1 MQVEQGFGTGLVS
14 AQGRIGTAENGVM
27 LEILRN
33 FESILGEAAEVRP
46 LLVIGPGAAAVVV
59 GLFVWLGG
67 LGLRK
72 VLVAIAGAIAGG
84 ILGFV
89 LIGRG
94 VIPAGASAGAAAVV
108 AVVFERLSVA
118 ILAAALAAAIGFA
131 VLVRPIL
138 VGPQALDPANQDE
151 TSAQTTTAS
160 GVEVLTRLK
169 AYAVDVGSEVRRAAP
184 QMPPYEWAIIAG
196 LAAVFALG
204 GLIFRRVVPALCFSV
219 LGTMLI
225 FAGMSLLLLYK
236 GVEPVS
242 RMSGQPPLYAGVL
255 AAMTAFGTAEQLVLC
270 RAAKAQ
276 ARKKKGP
283 ARENQGA
290 EERQRSWR
298 TG

>member
-1 MQVEQGFGTGLVS
+1 VQVEQGFGTGFVS
-14 AQGRIGTAENGVM
+14 AQGRISTAENGVM

-33 FESILGEAAEVRP
+33 FEFILGEAARVRP
-46 LLVIGPGAAAVVV
+46 MIVIGAGVAAVAV

-67 LGLRK
+67 LGLRR
-72 VLVAIAGAIAGG
+72 VLVAVAGAITGG

-108 AVVFERLSVA
+108 AVLFERLSVA

-138 VGPQALDPANQDE
+138 VDPQALSPANQDE
-151 TSAQTTTAS
+151 TSTQTTTVS
-160 GVEVLTRLK
+160 GDVILTKLR
-169 AYAVDVGSEVRRAAP
+169 AYAVDVGSEFRRAAP
-184 QMPPYEWAIIAG
+184 QMPPYEWAIIAV
-196 LAAVFALG
+196 LAAIFTVG

-219 LGTMLI
+219 LGTILI
-225 FAGMSLLLLYK
+225 FVGMSLLLLYK

-242 RMSGQPPLYAGVL
+242 RISSQPAIYAGVL
-255 AAMTAFGTAEQLVLC
+255 AAMTAFGTVEQLVLC